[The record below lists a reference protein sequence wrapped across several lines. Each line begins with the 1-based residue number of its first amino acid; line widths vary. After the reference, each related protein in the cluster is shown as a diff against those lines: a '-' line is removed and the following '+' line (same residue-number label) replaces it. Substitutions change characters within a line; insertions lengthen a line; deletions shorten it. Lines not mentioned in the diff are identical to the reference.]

1 MIVPTYIPTNNAWKL
16 QLHHIPTLLILAIQ
30 MVI

>member
-1 MIVPTYIPTNNAWKL
+1 MIAPIYIPTNNAWKF
-16 QLHHIPTLLILAIQ
+16 QIHHIPTLLILAIQ